1 MIHAREDYN
10 QAIGY
15 YSYYMD
21 KYSSNPSN
29 IKHDEPVMLFRAK
42 DALAPVI
49 LAKYADLL
57 RLHNADLRMI
67 QTVLAHEALMRKWQR
82 INGCKIPDMPEE
94 LLRKI
99 EI

>member
-10 QAIGY
+10 RIQDPLEIAHGIR
-15 YSYYMD
+15 M
-21 KYSSNPSN
+21 
-29 IKHDEPVMLFRAK
+29 DEPVMLFRAK

-49 LAKYADLL
+49 LAKYAELL
-57 RLHNADLRMI
+57 RLHGADPRMI

-82 INGCKIPDMPEE
+82 INGCKMPDMPEE
-94 LLRKI
+94 LLSKV